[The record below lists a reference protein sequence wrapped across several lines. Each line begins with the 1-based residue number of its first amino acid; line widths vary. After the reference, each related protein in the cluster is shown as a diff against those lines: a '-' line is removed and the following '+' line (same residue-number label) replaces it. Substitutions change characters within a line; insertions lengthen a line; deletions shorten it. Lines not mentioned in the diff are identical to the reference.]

1 MIPDDH
7 EKLISIPFFSVS
19 YFTGRQTVPPPL
31 EPMKDWLIQAR
42 RVGAQGILMR
52 RLGSGGCLP
61 FHAELR
67 LHAETK
73 HFCYFSFPQ
82 ELEDLAQA
90 TPAWANHSP
99 LESALSVQHSDPYR
113 STMRF
118 ALDSASPGL
127 SVLLYFGVLGII
139 GVLSFILH
147 PRLEGIVVVV
157 VSATFALYMLVN
169 HDTGAE
175 NESPP
180 SLEEL
185 LLEKQGIGEPAFS
198 FQSVVL
204 PVALAPLSCGVS
216 NVMATCPAPL
226 GNHRCDGQEGPVVV
240 GCPNWTRLSPGA
252 QEAQSITR
260 ILNNA
265 LDDAALRLESEN
277 MQVLRFERIVVGLP
291 KPQQL

>member
-1 MIPDDH
+1 M
-7 EKLISIPFFSVS
+7 
-19 YFTGRQTVPPPL
+19 
-31 EPMKDWLIQAR
+31 
-42 RVGAQGILMR
+42 
-52 RLGSGGCLP
+52 
-61 FHAELR
+61 
-67 LHAETK
+67 
-73 HFCYFSFPQ
+73 
-82 ELEDLAQA
+82 
-90 TPAWANHSP
+90 
-99 LESALSVQHSDPYR
+99 
-113 STMRF
+113 
-118 ALDSASPGL
+118 
-127 SVLLYFGVLGII
+127 
-139 GVLSFILH
+139 LH

-260 ILNNA
+260 ILNHA